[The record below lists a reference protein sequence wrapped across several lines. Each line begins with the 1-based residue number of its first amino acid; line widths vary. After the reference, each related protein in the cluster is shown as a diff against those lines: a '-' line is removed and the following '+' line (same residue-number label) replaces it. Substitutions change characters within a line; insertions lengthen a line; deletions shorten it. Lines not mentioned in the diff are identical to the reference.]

1 MEMQLLTSTRQ
12 VLSVQ
17 MIKIM
22 TPKMDLSIHKSTFF
36 LVDVYPNDLP
46 QSQTQWP
53 ATGSTPVGFC
63 MDTCAVWWSQHGH
76 PHHKSV
82 LSWLLGLGVTRNGAF
97 DTPKYGKSNG
107 ESDVSI
113 HFQPLGVPSVR
124 LSPILGEIDILRLNI
139 PGQQLSPRPYTV
151 RPSRQRGR

>member
-1 MEMQLLTSTRQ
+1 
-12 VLSVQ
+12 
-17 MIKIM
+17 
-22 TPKMDLSIHKSTFF
+22 
-36 LVDVYPNDLP
+36 
-46 QSQTQWP
+46 
-53 ATGSTPVGFC
+53 

-107 ESDVSI
+107 RNGESDVSI

-124 LSPILGEIDILRLNI
+124 LSPSLGEIDILRLNK
-139 PGQQLSPRPYTV
+139 PGQHGSTTGLQDRTPYDPADSEEDSVVDRPIVLDT
-151 RPSRQRGR
+151 